1 MSEQLFQWSIARSI
15 PHHPI
20 ILSLLKRTHHMIV
33 LPGISVIVISQFRHI
48 LDSPMRLLEHRQANG
63 DIIGGTEIVPPLIP

>member
-1 MSEQLFQWSIARSI
+1 
-15 PHHPI
+15 
-20 ILSLLKRTHHMIV
+20 MIV
-33 LPGISVIVISQFRHI
+33 LPSISVIVISQFRHI